1 MRGDRRGWFGYCIVN
16 DWPICGFVCG
26 MGGCDVCGGKCVVFV
41 GLFVVGVL
49 RRVCLMWMRGA
60 TFAMCGAV
68 GLVEVGTSVRGGAP
82 FVVGVSPFEAGQGS
96 VVSS

>member
-1 MRGDRRGWFGYCIVN
+1 MRGDHRGWSGGEVAN
-16 DWPICGFVCG
+16 GGLGCGFVCG
-26 MGGCDVCGGKCVVFV
+26 MGGCDACGGGFGV

-49 RRVCLMWMRGA
+49 RHVCLMWMHGA

-68 GLVEVGTSVRGGAP
+68 GLVEVGTSVREGPP

-96 VVSS
+96 EVLS